1 MDTAFRI
8 RRLAPAEALEAA
20 PALAAVLVDCIRGGA
35 GVSFMADLTQ
45 DEAEGFWRDT
55 AAAGDGRVFVAAE
68 DVEGLCGVVMVIP
81 AWPPNQPHR
90 ADISKL
96 LVASRAR
103 RRGIAEALMAEAETV
118 ALEMRRPLL
127 MLDTVEGSDAE
138 RLYRRLG
145 WIAYG
150 VVPDFALLPDGRP
163 WGCTF
168 FYKALAQ

>member
-1 MDTAFRI
+1 MGPHIRI
-8 RRLAPAEALEAA
+8 RTLGEAETLAAA
-20 PALAAVLVDCIRGGA
+20 PALAEVLTDCVWRGA
-35 GVSFMADLTQ
+35 GVSFMADLTLEQ
-45 DEAEGFWRDT
+45 ALAFWRDT
-55 AAAGDGRVFVAAE
+55 ARSGDGRAILAAE
-68 DVEGLCGVVMVIP
+68 DEQGICGVVMVIP

-96 LVASRAR
+96 LVHSRAR
-103 RRGIAEALMAEAETV
+103 RRGIAQALMNEAEAV
-118 ALEMRRPLL
+118 ARRMGRTLL

-145 WIAYG
+145 WTAYG

-168 FYKALAQ
+168 FYKALAT